1 VQTDLVELDMFKV
14 KHVDEYLGLQAPIF
28 LRESIH
34 PATIV
39 SGCPILASNA
49 IANDLDQATYDI
61 LEMRI
66 QRHMTQILPLK
77 ISGIVAIN

>member
-1 VQTDLVELDMFKV
+1 VQTNLVELDMFKV
-14 KHVDEYLGLQAPIF
+14 EHANEYLGLQAPIF

-34 PATIV
+34 LSTIV
-39 SGCPILASNA
+39 GGCPILASNA